1 MPSTAQPSL
10 PMPEISCVNPLS
22 YRSALEQL
30 FADHGRAD
38 HSEFFAR
45 AYPGAVAEGA
55 KAWIGADHEG
65 RVVMHASRFPHSFV
79 FGDVKVTGGLI
90 VNILVATPY
99 RTHHPARALFERFI
113 EDSRTDRQIDFL
125 YTETTERGANVL
137 KAAGARV
144 IGRVGR
150 FVLPIRGTKRGV
162 DLAVKA
168 YHHVRG
174 IGTGA
179 GRMTAT
185 HHPAAAY
192 SCEAFDAPLGVA
204 DRLRGVHGLTL
215 YRRRLKGYPTPL
227 DHWITVK
234 GPNGPAAALVRG
246 PEANGLATLVKLN
259 HPPSQTAATVLAMV
273 PVLRQMECRVVQI
286 YTVAES
292 LFAGELRRA
301 GFIERSSQRA
311 GSVGRTSQPLVA
323 LPISPVGEDIVAS
336 IARWQITGLDLD

>member
-1 MPSTAQPSL
+1 MPSGGQTSL

-30 FADHGRAD
+30 FADHGRAE

-45 AYPGAVAEGA
+45 AYPDAVAEGA
-55 KAWIGADHEG
+55 KAWIGADHQG
-65 RVVMHASRFPHSFV
+65 RVVMHASRFPHPFM

-99 RTHHPARALFERFI
+99 RTHYPARALFERFVA
-113 EDSRTDRQIDFL
+113 DSRTDRQIDFL

-144 IGRVGR
+144 IGRIGR
-150 FVLPIRGTKRGV
+150 FVLPIRGRKLGL
-162 DLAVKA
+162 DAAVKA

-179 GRMTAT
+179 RRVTAT
-185 HHPAAAY
+185 HHPAAAF
-192 SCEAFDAPLGVA
+192 SSEAFDAPLGA
-204 DRLRGVHGLTL
+204 SDRLRGIHGHAL
-215 YRRRLKGYPTPL
+215 YRRRLKDYPTAL
-227 DHWITVK
+227 DHWITTN

-246 PEANGLATLVKLN
+246 PEPNGLATLVKLN
-259 HPPSQTAATVLAMV
+259 HRPSQTAATLLAMV
-273 PVLRQMECRVVQI
+273 AVLRQMGCRVVQI
-286 YTVAES
+286 YTAAES

-301 GFIERSSQRA
+301 GFIE
-311 GSVGRTSQPLVA
+311 RTSQPLVA

-336 IARWQITGLDLD
+336 IGQWQITGLDLD